1 MEPGHFAHATW
12 EYDPSARWDTADG
25 HLAGSGIELTQP
37 QPDKWNLVLPWARG
51 MTEVPVLV
59 GHSEGHPP
67 VELINVVWPL
77 VGQHQLAP
85 RAKPTSADHV
95 PGELS
100 AKPDLQELFDHA
112 TATSAGR
119 LRQAIPW
126 ILALDENEAQVRQAR
141 VAVRRLRTQIRAF
154 RSTFGKRPR
163 TLQDQLGD
171 LNDTLRS
178 VRDLDI
184 VKEVI
189 QDVQHDLRHI
199 RADQLSQLETI
210 IGQARRLQNNDL
222 RAELIHTRTHKIL
235 EQLSHPPIC
244 TVEPQYASRQ
254 AAELARTLLA
264 TAYGTAASQ
273 AVIVGTEPGLDAHL
287 RLRTLV
293 RRLRVTAMATTP
305 LLGVDAQRFARRV
318 AEPQGELG
326 TLADLNKTQNWLTM
340 VRDQE
345 PTSTALIDQLAAAV
359 RRRTERS
366 LNTWR
371 GGWERVNA
379 TNAGNWLNDVPNT

>member
-1 MEPGHFAHATW
+1 MEPGHSAHATW
-12 EYDPSARWDTADG
+12 EYDPSARWDTAHG
-25 HLAGSGIELTQP
+25 HLAASGIELTQP

-51 MTEVPVLV
+51 MTDVPVLV
-59 GHSEGHPP
+59 GHSESQPP

-77 VGQHQLAP
+77 VGRHQLGP
-85 RAKPTSADHV
+85 RAEPASSDHESG
-95 PGELS
+95 PLS
-100 AKPDLQELFDHA
+100 AKPDLQELFDHS

-119 LRQAIPW
+119 LRRAIPW

-154 RSTFGKRPR
+154 RSTFSERPR
-163 TLQDQLGD
+163 ALQDQLGD

-189 QDVQHDLRHI
+189 QDVQHDLPRI
-199 RADQLSQLETI
+199 RAEQLSQLETL
-210 IGQARRLQNNDL
+210 IGQTRRLQNNDL
-222 RAELIHTRTHKIL
+222 RAELIHTRTNKIL
-235 EQLSHPPIC
+235 EQLFHPPIC
-244 TVEPQYASRQ
+244 TVDSQYAARQ
-254 AAELARTLLA
+254 AAELARALLA
-264 TAYGTAASQ
+264 SAYSAAASQ

-326 TLADLNKTQNWLTM
+326 TLSDLNKTQNWLTM
-340 VRDQE
+340 IRDRE
-345 PTSTALIDQLAAAV
+345 PTNATLIDELAVAV
-359 RRRTERS
+359 SQRIKLS